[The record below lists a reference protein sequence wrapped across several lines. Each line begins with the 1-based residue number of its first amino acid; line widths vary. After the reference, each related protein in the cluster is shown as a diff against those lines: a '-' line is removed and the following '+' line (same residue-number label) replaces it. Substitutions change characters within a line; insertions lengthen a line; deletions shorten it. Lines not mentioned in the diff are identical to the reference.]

1 MRNLSS
7 RMNPNLCIICV
18 ERVCSYG
25 YNVTLSVNTSDFFSL
40 FFFHRRVKLPNLN
53 PRRWRLVSRTT
64 RQLVRDEMCLIDNR
78 RIQTVQDVDTNL
90 CFCFI
95 WSEFRKTD
103 RSLLVSPDGSSRVP
117 FDPQQKPKF
126 GVLKS
131 PVSIRVKKTPK
142 KTPKKTS
149 VGTPKSTAKST
160 PKRRP
165 SAADFF

>member
-1 MRNLSS
+1 M
-7 RMNPNLCIICV
+7 
-18 ERVCSYG
+18 
-25 YNVTLSVNTSDFFSL
+25 
-40 FFFHRRVKLPNLN
+40 
-53 PRRWRLVSRTT
+53 VSRTT

-90 CFCFI
+90 CLCFI